1 MTFSERT
8 YSVLVA
14 SSAPRV
20 TDILKRV
27 LTEVS
32 AGAAVTVTA
41 VTSAAAARESL
52 SRGDFDILIIASPL
66 PDEFGVRF
74 AREVRARH
82 TCEILVLCPADRYED
97 TFARLMEEGILVVSR
112 PLSAPV
118 LTFALRTLFTMRE
131 RIRAATERTTS
142 LEEKM
147 AEIRKVNHA
156 KWLLIDRLKMTEG
169 DAQHYIERQAMNLRI
184 SKGRLADDI
193 IRQYE

>member
-1 MTFSERT
+1 MAFSERT

-14 SSAPRV
+14 CSAPRV
-20 TDILKRV
+20 TDVLKRV

-32 AGAAVTVTA
+32 AGASVNVTA
-41 VTSAAAARESL
+41 VTSAAAARETL
-52 SRGDFDILIIASPL
+52 SRGAFDILIIASPL

-82 TCEILVLCPADRYED
+82 TCEILVLCPADRFED

-112 PLSAPV
+112 PLSAPE
-118 LTFALRTLFTMRE
+118 LIFALRTLFTMRE
-131 RIRAATERTTS
+131 RIRAATERTVT
-142 LEEKM
+142 LEDKM

-156 KWLLIDRLKMTEG
+156 KWLLIDRLKMTEA
-169 DAQHYIERQAMNLRI
+169 DAQHYIEKQAMNLRVT
-184 SKGRLADDI
+184 KGKLADDI

>member
-1 MTFSERT
+1 MAFSERT
-8 YSVLVA
+8 YNVLVA
-14 SSAPRV
+14 CSAPRV
-20 TDILKRV
+20 TDVLKRA
-27 LTEVS
+27 LSEVS
-32 AGAAVTVTA
+32 AGAQVSVNAC
-41 VTSAAAARESL
+41 TSAAAARESL

-131 RIRAATERTTS
+131 RIRAATEHTVS

-156 KWLLIDRLKMTEG
+156 KWLLIDRLKMTEP
-169 DAQHYIERQAMNLRI
+169 DAQHYIERQAMNLRV

>member
-1 MTFSERT
+1 MAFSERT

-14 SSAPRV
+14 CSAPRV
-20 TDILKRV
+20 TDVLKKA
-27 LTEVS
+27 LSEVS
-32 AGAAVTVTA
+32 AGAQVSVTA
-41 VTSAAAARESL
+41 CTSAAAAREAL
-52 SRGDFDILIIASPL
+52 SRGSFDILIIASPL

-97 TFARLMEEGILVVSR
+97 TFARLMEEGILTVSR
-112 PLSAPV
+112 PLGAPE
-118 LTFALRTLFTMRE
+118 LLFALRTLLTMRE

-156 KWLLIDRLKMTEG
+156 KWLLIDRLRMTEG
-169 DAQHYIERQAMNLRI
+169 DAQHYIEHQAMNLRI
-184 SKGRLADDI
+184 TKAQLAESI